1 MHPTVA
7 RPPVTRHELL
17 TELVSQA
24 VGDDRWL
31 TAAVSLDAL
40 ENDGELARSV
50 LLEAAERLAVSA
62 KTADPADLLWAV
74 RKAALRS
81 VAPAPVSVLPRAGD
95 DPRRPR
101 AGAGFGAAEQDEGGA
116 RPTTGSHPARTP
128 AAAAPALGSLRRG
141 PELDLGAL
149 VDALGFMEV
158 TETR

>member
-50 LLEAAERLAVSA
+50 LLEAAERLATSA
-62 KTADPADLLWAV
+62 KTADPADLTWAV

-81 VAPAPVSVLPRAGD
+81 AAPGPALPGNHE
-95 DPRRPR
+95 PPE
-101 AGAGFGAAEQDEGGA
+101 GAACRATEQDDGRA
-116 RPTTGSHPARTP
+116 RPTAGPQPARP
-128 AAAAPALGSLRRG
+128 AAAAAALGSLRRG

>member
-50 LLEAAERLAVSA
+50 LLEAADRLATSA

-81 VAPAPVSVLPRAGD
+81 VAPAPVSVLPEDGTG
-95 DPRRPR
+95 PRRPLD
-101 AGAGFGAAEQDEGGA
+101 GAGYRATEQDDGGA
-116 RPTTGSHPARTP
+116 QPTPGPRPARP
-128 AAAAPALGSLRRG
+128 KAAPALDSLRRG

-149 VDALGFMEV
+149 VDALGFLEV

>member
-1 MHPTVA
+1 MHPTLA

-50 LLEAAERLAVSA
+50 LLEAAERLATSA
-62 KTADPADLLWAV
+62 KTADPADLLRAV
-74 RKAALRS
+74 RKAAGSS
-81 VAPAPVSVLPRAGD
+81 VAAPPVSDLPRKD
-95 DPRRPR
+95 DK
-101 AGAGFGAAEQDEGGA
+101 
-116 RPTTGSHPARTP
+116 
-128 AAAAPALGSLRRG
+128 LGSLRRG

-149 VDALGFMEV
+149 VDALGFLEV